1 MYSENLDNKRDII
14 VIGAG
19 LGGLLCGALL
29 AKEGYRVMVLEKNKQ
44 IGGSLQSFGVDGK
57 LFESAVHYIGSLQEG
72 QTLYKIFNYLGIL
85 DKISLEK
92 LDENCFDKIILDN
105 REYSMAQGY
114 ENFIETL
121 AAEFP
126 HQRENLAAY
135 IREIKM
141 VCAHF
146 PLYNMRIGSVAEKMK
161 VAHFG
166 LKQKI
171 DELISDDTLKQ
182 VLAGNNLLYASDYET
197 TPFFIHALIE
207 NSYIES
213 SWKCKMGSIQIAKC
227 LQEIIQQNGGRVLKN
242 MDVTQIRETDGLIK
256 YVETADHKKYFAD
269 KVISNL
275 HPAVTYSLL
284 DSKIIKPI
292 TKKRIASTANTS
304 AALMVNISLEEKKI
318 LYRNNNIYY
327 HKKPDVWLDLQHP
340 DNENPNSYGIFFYQ
354 DHKHKLYARGLSV
367 LTYMSMEL
375 FTQWEDTFH
384 TTSDKQQR
392 GQGYINKKNHL
403 AIKFINE
410 IEKIIPGLK
419 SAVKEIDV
427 CTPLSYR
434 DYLNIPGGS
443 MYGLQ
448 KNVNDLANT
457 TYATRTKIPNLYLT
471 GQNINLHGVLGVS
484 ITALLTVAEITGLEY
499 LVNKINDENT

>member
-1 MYSENLDNKRDII
+1 MYSENLQNKSDII

-29 AKEGYRVMVLEKNKQ
+29 AKEGYHVTVLEKNKQ

-57 LFESAVHYIGSLQEG
+57 LFESAVHYIGSLEEG

-85 DKISLEK
+85 DRISLQK
-92 LDENCFDKIILDN
+92 LDENCFDKIMIDN

-121 AAEFP
+121 AADFP
-126 HQRENLAAY
+126 HQRENLVNY
-135 IREIKM
+135 IREVKN

-146 PLYNMRIGSVAEKMK
+146 PLYNMRMGSVAEKMK
-161 VAHFG
+161 VAHFS
-166 LKQKI
+166 LKQKM
-171 DELISDDTLKQ
+171 DELISDNTLRQ
-182 VLAGNNLLYASDYET
+182 VLAGNNLLYASNYDT

-213 SWKCKMGSIQIAKC
+213 SWKCRMGSIQIAKC
-227 LQEIIQQNGGRVLKN
+227 LQEIIQQNGGRVLRN
-242 MDVTQIRETDGLIK
+242 ADVTYIREIDGLIK
-256 YVETADHKKYFAD
+256 YIETADHKKYFAD

-275 HPAVTYSLL
+275 HPAVTYALL
-284 DSKIIKPI
+284 DSKVIKPI
-292 TKKRIASTANTS
+292 TKKRITSTPNTS
-304 AALMVNISLEEKKI
+304 AALMINISLEEKKI
-318 LYRNNNIYY
+318 LYQNHNTYY
-327 HKKPDVWLDLQHP
+327 HKKPDVWLDLEYP
-340 DNENPNSYGIFFYQ
+340 DDENPNSFGIFFYQ
-354 DHKHKLYARGLSV
+354 DHKHKQYARGLSV
-367 LTYMSMEL
+367 LTYMSADL
-375 FTQWEDTFH
+375 FREWQDTFH

-392 GQGYINKKNHL
+392 GQAYINKKNQL
-403 AIKFINE
+403 AAKFIDE

-419 SAVKEIDV
+419 SAVKETDV

-443 MYGLQ
+443 MYGLK

-499 LVNKINDENT
+499 LVNKINAEN